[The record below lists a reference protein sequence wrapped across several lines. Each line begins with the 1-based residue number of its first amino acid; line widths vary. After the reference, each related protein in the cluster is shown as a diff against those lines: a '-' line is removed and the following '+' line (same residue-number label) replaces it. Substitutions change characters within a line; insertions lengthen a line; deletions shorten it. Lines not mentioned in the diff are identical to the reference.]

1 MPLNKACV
9 GREYPPVTINLAA
22 DAMQKYARAYN
33 DDNPAFFDANR
44 AGGIVAPPMFGV
56 VVTWDALMKVMM
68 DPELNVDLLRLVH
81 GEQDMEFPTPMR
93 PGDVVT
99 ATAKIVSIEDKSTG
113 ETMTVELKAA
123 NQNGQPVQKTH
134 FIVFIRGSRKRD
146 AAAPEARPVEPERG
160 APLLTIAQTI
170 DKDQT
175 YRYREASGDPN
186 PIHVDENVAKMAGLP
201 GIIVHGLCTM
211 AFTSKVVID
220 KLCGGDPTRL
230 KRLRVRFSRPVLPG
244 QTITTKLW
252 AEGERDG
259 RRIFAYETF
268 NPEGQAVIK
277 GGVAEIAT

>member
-33 DDNPAFFDANR
+33 DDNPAFFDASR
-44 AGGIVAPPMFGV
+44 PGGIVAPPMFGV

-99 ATAKIVSIEDKSTG
+99 ANAKIVSIEDKSTG
-113 ETMTVELKAA
+113 ETMTVELKAT
-123 NQNGQPVQKTH
+123 NQKGQPVQKTH
-134 FIVFIRGSRKRD
+134 FIIFIRGSRKRD
-146 AAAPEARPVEPERG
+146 AASPEARPAEPERG
-160 APLLTIAQTI
+160 APLLSVAQTI

-220 KLCGGDPTRL
+220 KFCGGDPTRL
-230 KRLRVRFSRPVLPG
+230 KRLHVRFSRPVLPG
-244 QTITTKLW
+244 QTITTRLW

-259 RRIFAYETF
+259 RKVFAYETF

-277 GGVAEIAT
+277 GGVAEVAT